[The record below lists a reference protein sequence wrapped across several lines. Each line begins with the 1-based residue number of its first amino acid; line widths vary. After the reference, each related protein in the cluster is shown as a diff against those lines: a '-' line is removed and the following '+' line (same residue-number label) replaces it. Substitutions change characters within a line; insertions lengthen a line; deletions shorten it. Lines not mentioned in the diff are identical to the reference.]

1 MTTSASLL
9 TMPGFKHHIFIC
21 TNQREPGSPRG
32 CCNPN
37 GNAELHKAFKD
48 AIAARGLKA
57 TVRANKSGCLDQC
70 EHGPNVVV
78 YPEAVWY
85 GRVMPE
91 DVGYLARQVTK
102 KLIEG
107 EFIDTKNVNA
117 TIERVNSAV
126 LEEMQLEDR
135 INDEVRMILEA
146 YQEEM
151 RTTGASYQ
159 EMFKKVKQQLVQK
172 YKAVL

>member
-1 MTTSASLL
+1 MPTSASLL

-70 EHGPNVVV
+70 EHGPDRKSTRLNSSHMSIS
-78 YPEAVWY
+78 YAVFC
-85 GRVMPE
+85 
-91 DVGYLARQVTK
+91 LK
-102 KLIEG
+102 KKML
-107 EFIDTKNVNA
+107 THA
-117 TIERVNSAV
+117 
-126 LEEMQLEDR
+126 
-135 INDEVRMILEA
+135 
-146 YQEEM
+146 
-151 RTTGASYQ
+151 
-159 EMFKKVKQQLVQK
+159 
-172 YKAVL
+172 

>member
-1 MTTSASLL
+1 MPTSASLL

-70 EHGPNVVV
+70 EHGPSVVV

-85 GRVMPE
+85 GRVMRE
-91 DVGYLARQVTK
+91 DVAEV
-102 KLIEG
+102 IESPIG
-107 EFIDTKNVNA
+107 SGA
-117 TIERVNSAV
+117 AV
-126 LEEMQLEDR
+126 EGLRLEDECSDTETVAHEKNR
-135 INDEVRMILEA
+135 A
-146 YQEEM
+146 
-151 RTTGASYQ
+151 
-159 EMFKKVKQQLVQK
+159 
-172 YKAVL
+172 